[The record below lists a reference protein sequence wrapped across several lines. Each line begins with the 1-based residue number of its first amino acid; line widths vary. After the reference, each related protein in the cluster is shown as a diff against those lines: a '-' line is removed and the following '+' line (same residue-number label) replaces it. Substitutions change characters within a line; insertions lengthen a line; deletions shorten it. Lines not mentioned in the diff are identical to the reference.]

1 MKNIVV
7 VGGGAG
13 GLEFVTQ
20 LAEVLKKNDDVSIT
34 LIDKLAAHMW
44 KPLLHEV
51 ALGTLN
57 IEQEQTNYF
66 LHAKKHGY
74 RFIQAELFSIDRE
87 SKTIQIKTQHRTES
101 NELVSRTEQR
111 AYDVL
116 VLALGAKSND
126 FGTPGVREHCYFLDD
141 IEQAQKIH
149 QDMMLAYQ
157 NSQQLHM
164 NL

>member
-116 VLALGAKSND
+116 VLALGGKVQRFWNTRCQRALL
-126 FGTPGVREHCYFLDD
+126 FFR
-141 IEQAQKIH
+141 
-149 QDMMLAYQ
+149 
-157 NSQQLHM
+157 
-164 NL
+164 